1 MEKFMDD
8 DLLLS
13 EGTAVRA
20 IGKKKFMDDN
30 FLLSTDTAVT
40 LYHDFAKE
48 MPICDYHCHL
58 NPKEIAEDKRYKN
71 ITEIWLGGD
80 HYKWRTMRSFG
91 IEEKYITG
99 DATDYEKFEAFAKV
113 MPYLI
118 GNPMYHWSHLELKR
132 YFGIEET
139 LSQKTC
145 KSIWDRCNE
154 IINSEGFS
162 ARAMIKNSNVKYIG
176 TTDDPIDN
184 LEYHIAIAKDES
196 FDCEVRPSFRPDRAV
211 KIHGE
216 GFADYVVKLGEVEN
230 TEIKDYATLLTVLE
244 KRLDFFVENGCNIT
258 DHSLE
263 RVYFRNTTME
273 EVDAIFKKAL
283 TGETLTIEEI
293 EKYSTLTMI
302 SLGRMYSK
310 RGMVMQLHIGALRNN
325 NTRMFKKLGADVG
338 FDSIDDGEVATSL
351 SRLLDSL
358 DITDELPK
366 TILYCLNPKDNE
378 VLGTM
383 LGNFQGG
390 GVAGKIQFGSGW
402 WFNDQKDGMERQM
415 MALSQLGLISQ
426 FIGMLTDSR
435 SFLSYTRHE
444 YFRRILCNY
453 IGGLVENGE
462 YPDDMEILGEIVQN
476 ICYNNIEKYLQK

>member
-1 MEKFMDD
+1 M
-8 DLLLS
+8 
-13 EGTAVRA
+13 
-20 IGKKKFMDDN
+20 KKFMDDN
-30 FLLSTDTAVT
+30 FLLSTDTAIT
-40 LYHDFAKE
+40 LYHEYAKN

-58 NPKEIAEDKRYKN
+58 NPQEIAEDKRYNN

-99 DATDYEKFEAFAKV
+99 DASDYEKFQAFAKV

-139 LSQKTC
+139 LSPKTC
-145 KSIWDRCNE
+145 ESIWNRCNE
-154 IINSEGFS
+154 IINSDDFS
-162 ARAMIKNSNVKYIG
+162 ARAMIKKSNVKYIG

-184 LEYHIAIAKDES
+184 LEYHIQISKDEN
-196 FDCEVRPSFRPDRAV
+196 FDCEVRPSFRPDKAL
-211 KIHGE
+211 KIQGE
-216 GFADYVVKLGEVEN
+216 GFAEYINLLGKTEN
-230 TEIKDYATLLTVLE
+230 TEINDYETLLNVLE
-244 KRLDFFVENGCNIT
+244 KRLDFFVENGCQIT

-263 RVYFRNTTME
+263 RVYFRQATLE
-273 EVDAIFKKAL
+273 EVDAIFKKTL
-283 TGETLTIEEI
+283 NGEELSIEEI

-302 SLGRMYSK
+302 NLGRMYSK
-310 RGMVMQLHIGALRNN
+310 RNMVMQLHIGALRNN

-338 FDSIDDGEVATSL
+338 FDSIDDGEIATGI

-358 DITDELPK
+358 DMTDELPK

-383 LGNFQGG
+383 IGNFQGG

-426 FIGMLTDSR
+426 FVGMLTDSR

-453 IGGLVENGE
+453 IGNLVENGE
-462 YPDDMEILGEIVQN
+462 YPCDMEILGEIIEN
-476 ICYNNIEKYLQK
+476 ICYNNIEKYINK

>member
-1 MEKFMDD
+1 
-8 DLLLS
+8 
-13 EGTAVRA
+13 
-20 IGKKKFMDDN
+20 
-30 FLLSTDTAVT
+30 
-40 LYHDFAKE
+40 
-48 MPICDYHCHL
+48 
-58 NPKEIAEDKRYKN
+58 
-71 ITEIWLGGD
+71 
-80 HYKWRTMRSFG
+80 
-91 IEEKYITG
+91 
-99 DATDYEKFEAFAKV
+99 
-113 MPYLI
+113 
-118 GNPMYHWSHLELKR
+118 
-132 YFGIEET
+132 
-139 LSQKTC
+139 
-145 KSIWDRCNE
+145 
-154 IINSEGFS
+154 
-162 ARAMIKNSNVKYIG
+162 
-176 TTDDPIDN
+176 
-184 LEYHIAIAKDES
+184 
-196 FDCEVRPSFRPDRAV
+196 
-211 KIHGE
+211 
-216 GFADYVVKLGEVEN
+216 
-230 TEIKDYATLLTVLE
+230 
-244 KRLDFFVENGCNIT
+244 
-258 DHSLE
+258 
-263 RVYFRNTTME
+263 ME

-283 TGETLTIEEI
+283 AGETLTIEEI

-426 FIGMLTDSR
+426 FVGMLTDSR

-462 YPDDMEILGEIVQN
+462 YPADMEILGEIIQN

>member
-1 MEKFMDD
+1 M
-8 DLLLS
+8 
-13 EGTAVRA
+13 R
-20 IGKKKFMDDN
+20 KFMDDN
-30 FLLSTDTAVT
+30 FLLSTDTAIT
-40 LYHDFAKE
+40 LYHEYAKN

-58 NPKEIAEDKRYKN
+58 NPQEIAEDKRYNN

-99 DATDYEKFEAFAKV
+99 DASDYEKFQAFAKV

-139 LSQKTC
+139 LSPKTC
-145 KSIWDRCNE
+145 ESIWNRCNE
-154 IINSEGFS
+154 IINSDDFS
-162 ARAMIKNSNVKYIG
+162 ARAMIKKSNVKYIG

-184 LEYHIAIAKDES
+184 LEYHVQISKDEN
-196 FDCEVRPSFRPDRAV
+196 FDCEVRPSFRPDKAL
-211 KIHGE
+211 KIQGE
-216 GFADYVVKLGEVEN
+216 GFAEYINLLGKTEN
-230 TEIKDYATLLTVLE
+230 TEINDYETLLNVLE
-244 KRLDFFVENGCNIT
+244 KRLDFFVENGCQIT

-263 RVYFRNTTME
+263 RVYFRQATLE
-273 EVDAIFKKAL
+273 EVDAIFKKTL
-283 TGETLTIEEI
+283 NGEELSIEEI

-310 RGMVMQLHIGALRNN
+310 RNMVMQLHIGALRNN

-338 FDSIDDGEVATSL
+338 FDSIDDGEIATGI

-358 DITDELPK
+358 DMTDELPK

-383 LGNFQGG
+383 IGNFQGG

-426 FIGMLTDSR
+426 FVGMLTDSR

-453 IGGLVENGE
+453 IGNLVENGE
-462 YPDDMEILGEIVQN
+462 YPCDMEILGEIIEN
-476 ICYNNIEKYLQK
+476 ICYNNIEKYINK

>member
-1 MEKFMDD
+1 M
-8 DLLLS
+8 
-13 EGTAVRA
+13 R
-20 IGKKKFMDDN
+20 KFMDDN
-30 FLLSTDTAVT
+30 FLLSTDTAIT

-118 GNPMYHWSHLELKR
+118 GNPMYHWSHLELQR

-139 LSQKTC
+139 LSPKTC

-154 IINSEGFS
+154 IINGEDFS
-162 ARAMIKNSNVKYIG
+162 ARSMIKNSNVKYIG

-184 LEYHIAIAKDES
+184 LEYHIAIAKDEN
-196 FDCEVRPSFRPDRAV
+196 FDCQVRPSFRPDRAV

-216 GFADYVVKLGEVEN
+216 GFADYIAKLGEVEN
-230 TEIKDYATLLTVLE
+230 TEIKDYETLLTVLE

-263 RVYFRNTTME
+263 RVYFRNATIE

-283 TGETLTIEEI
+283 AGETLTIEEI

-302 SLGRMYSK
+302 SLGRMYNK
-310 RGMVMQLHIGALRNN
+310 NGMVMQLHIGALRNN

-426 FIGMLTDSR
+426 FVGMLTDSR

-462 YPDDMEILGEIVQN
+462 YPADMEILGEIVQN
-476 ICYNNIEKYLQK
+476 ICYNNIEKYIKSEVCIKTM

>member
-1 MEKFMDD
+1 MQ
-8 DLLLS
+8 S
-13 EGTAVRA
+13 TCVTA
-20 IGKKKFMDDN
+20 KKFMDED
-30 FLLSTDTAVT
+30 FLLSNETAKY
-40 LYHDFAKE
+40 LYHNHAKN
-48 MPICDYHCHL
+48 MPIFDYHCHL
-58 NPKEIAEDKRYKN
+58 IPSQIAEDKRYNN
-71 ITEIWLGGD
+71 ITEIWLYGD
-80 HYKWRTMRSFG
+80 HYKWRAMRSFG
-91 IEEKYITG
+91 VDEEYITG
-99 DATDYEKFEAFAKV
+99 DKSDFEKFKAFAKT

-118 GNPMYHWSHLELKR
+118 GNPIYHWSHLELKR
-132 YFGIEET
+132 FFGIEET
-139 LSQKTC
+139 LSEKNAEE
-145 KSIWDRCNE
+145 IWNRCNE
-154 IINSEGFS
+154 IIQNPNFS
-162 ARAMIKNSNVKYIG
+162 ARSMIINSNVKYIG

-184 LEYHIAIAKDES
+184 LEYHIAIAKDET

-216 GFADYVVKLGEVEN
+216 GFADYIAKLGEVEN
-230 TEIKDYATLLTVLE
+230 TEIKDYETLLTVLE

-283 TGETLTIEEI
+283 AGETLTIEEI

-426 FIGMLTDSR
+426 FVGMLTDSR

-462 YPDDMEILGEIVQN
+462 YPADMDILGEIIEN
-476 ICYNNIEKYLQK
+476 ICYNNASNYFKGN

>member
-1 MEKFMDD
+1 M
-8 DLLLS
+8 
-13 EGTAVRA
+13 
-20 IGKKKFMDDN
+20 KKFMDDN
-30 FLLSTDTAVT
+30 FLLSTDTAIT
-40 LYHDFAKE
+40 LYHDHAKN

-58 NPKEIAEDKRYKN
+58 NPKEIAEDKRYNN

-99 DATDYEKFEAFAKV
+99 DASDYEKFQAFAKV

-132 YFGIEET
+132 YFGIEES
-139 LSQKTC
+139 LSPKTC
-145 KSIWDRCNE
+145 EAIWNKCNE
-154 IINSEGFS
+154 IINSDDFS
-162 ARAMIKNSNVKYIG
+162 ARAMIKKSNVKYIG

-184 LEYHIAIAKDES
+184 LEYHIQISNDEN
-196 FDCEVRPSFRPDRAV
+196 FDCEVRPSFRPDKAL
-211 KIHGE
+211 KIQGVDFVE
-216 GFADYVVKLGEVEN
+216 YINLLGKTEN
-230 TEIKDYATLLTVLE
+230 TEIKDYETLLTVLE
-244 KRLDFFVENGCNIT
+244 KRLDFFVENGCQIT
-258 DHSLE
+258 DHSIE
-263 RVYFRNTTME
+263 RVYFREASLE
-273 EVDAIFKKAL
+273 EVDNIFKKAL
-283 TGETLTIEEI
+283 AGEELSLEEI
-293 EKYSTLTMI
+293 EKYNTLTMI

-310 RGMVMQLHIGALRNN
+310 RNMVMQLHIGALRNN

-338 FDSIDDGEVATSL
+338 FDSIDDGEIATGI

-358 DITDELPK
+358 DMTDELPK

-383 LGNFQGG
+383 IGNFQGG

-426 FIGMLTDSR
+426 FVGMLTDSR

-462 YPDDMEILGEIVQN
+462 YPCDMEILGEIVEN
-476 ICYNNIEKYLQK
+476 ICYNNINRYLQK

>member
-1 MEKFMDD
+1 M
-8 DLLLS
+8 
-13 EGTAVRA
+13 
-20 IGKKKFMDDN
+20 KKFMDDN

-40 LYHDFAKE
+40 LYHDYAKE

-99 DATDYEKFEAFAKV
+99 DASDYEKFEAFAKV

-118 GNPMYHWSHLELKR
+118 GNPMYHWSHLELQR
-132 YFGIEET
+132 YFGIYET
-139 LSQKTC
+139 LSPKTC

-154 IINSEGFS
+154 IINGEDFS

-184 LEYHIAIAKDES
+184 LEYHIAIAKDEN

-216 GFADYVVKLGEVEN
+216 GFAEYIVKLGEVEN
-230 TEIKDYATLLTVLE
+230 TEIKDYETLLEVLE

-283 TGETLTIEEI
+283 AGETLSIEEI

-426 FIGMLTDSR
+426 FVGMLTDSR

-462 YPDDMEILGEIVQN
+462 YPADMEILGEIIQN
-476 ICYNNIEKYLQK
+476 ICYNNIEKYIKSEVCIKTM

>member
-1 MEKFMDD
+1 M
-8 DLLLS
+8 
-13 EGTAVRA
+13 R
-20 IGKKKFMDDN
+20 KFMDDN
-30 FLLSTDTAVT
+30 FLLSTDTAIT

-118 GNPMYHWSHLELKR
+118 GNPMYHWSHLELQR

-139 LSQKTC
+139 LSPKTC

-154 IINSEGFS
+154 IINGEDFS
-162 ARAMIKNSNVKYIG
+162 ARSMIKNSNVKYIG

-184 LEYHIAIAKDES
+184 LEYHIAIAKDEN
-196 FDCEVRPSFRPDRAV
+196 FDCQVRPSFRPDRAV

-216 GFADYVVKLGEVEN
+216 GFADYIAKLGEVEN
-230 TEIKDYATLLTVLE
+230 TEIKDYETLLTVLE

-258 DHSLE
+258 DHTLE

-283 TGETLTIEEI
+283 AGETLTIEEI

-302 SLGRMYSK
+302 SLGRMYNK
-310 RGMVMQLHIGALRNN
+310 NGMVMQLHIGALRNN

-390 GVAGKIQFGSGW
+390 GIAGKIQFGSGW

-426 FIGMLTDSR
+426 FVGMLTDSR

-462 YPDDMEILGEIVQN
+462 YPADMEILGEIVQN
-476 ICYNNIEKYLQK
+476 ICYNNIEKYIKSEVCIKTM

>member
-1 MEKFMDD
+1 M
-8 DLLLS
+8 
-13 EGTAVRA
+13 R
-20 IGKKKFMDDN
+20 KFMDDN
-30 FLLSTDTAVT
+30 FLLSTDTAIT
-40 LYHDFAKE
+40 LYHEYAKN

-58 NPKEIAEDKRYKN
+58 NPKEIAEDKRYSN

-99 DATDYEKFEAFAKV
+99 DSSDYEKFQAFAKV

-139 LSQKTC
+139 LSPKTC
-145 KSIWDRCNE
+145 ESIWNRCNE
-154 IINSEGFS
+154 IINSDNFS
-162 ARAMIKNSNVKYIG
+162 ARAMIKKSNVKYIG

-184 LEYHIAIAKDES
+184 LEYHIQISKDEN
-196 FDCEVRPSFRPDRAV
+196 FDCEVRPSFRPDKAL
-211 KIHGE
+211 KIQGE
-216 GFADYVVKLGEVEN
+216 GFADYINLLGKTEN
-230 TEIKDYATLLTVLE
+230 IEINDYETLLNVLE
-244 KRLDFFVENGCNIT
+244 KRLDFFVENGCQIT

-263 RVYFRNTTME
+263 RVYFRQATLE

-283 TGETLTIEEI
+283 NGEELSIEEI

-310 RGMVMQLHIGALRNN
+310 RNMVMQLHIGALRNN

-338 FDSIDDGEVATSL
+338 FDSIDDGEIATGI

-383 LGNFQGG
+383 IGNFQGG

-426 FIGMLTDSR
+426 FVGMLTDSR

-453 IGGLVENGE
+453 IGNLVENGE
-462 YPDDMEILGEIVQN
+462 YPCDMEILGEIIEN
-476 ICYNNIEKYLQK
+476 ICYNNIEKYINK

>member
-1 MEKFMDD
+1 M
-8 DLLLS
+8 
-13 EGTAVRA
+13 R
-20 IGKKKFMDDN
+20 KFMDDN
-30 FLLSTDTAVT
+30 FLLSTDTAIT
-40 LYHDFAKE
+40 LYHEYAKN

-58 NPKEIAEDKRYKN
+58 NPKEIAEDKRYNN

-99 DATDYEKFEAFAKV
+99 DASDYEKFQAFAKV

-139 LSQKTC
+139 LSPKTC
-145 KSIWDRCNE
+145 ESIWNRCNE
-154 IINSEGFS
+154 IINSDNFS
-162 ARAMIKNSNVKYIG
+162 ARAMIKKSNVKYIG

-184 LEYHIAIAKDES
+184 LEYHIQISKDEN
-196 FDCEVRPSFRPDRAV
+196 FDCEVRPSFRPDKAL
-211 KIHGE
+211 KIQGE
-216 GFADYVVKLGEVEN
+216 GFGDYINLLGKTEN
-230 TEIKDYATLLTVLE
+230 TEINDYETLLNVLE
-244 KRLDFFVENGCNIT
+244 KRLDFFVENGCKIT

-263 RVYFRNTTME
+263 RVYFREATLE
-273 EVDAIFKKAL
+273 EVNHIFLKAL
-283 TGETLTIEEI
+283 NDEKLTKEEV
-293 EKYSTLTMI
+293 EKYFTLTMI

-310 RGMVMQLHIGALRNN
+310 HNMVMQLHIGALRNN
-325 NTRMFKKLGADVG
+325 NTRMFEKLGADVG
-338 FDSIDDGEVATSL
+338 FDSIDDGEIATGI

-358 DITDELPK
+358 DMTDELPK

-383 LGNFQGG
+383 IGNFQGG

-426 FIGMLTDSR
+426 FVGMLTDSR

-453 IGGLVENGE
+453 IGNLVENGE
-462 YPDDMEILGEIVQN
+462 YPCNMEILGEIIEN
-476 ICYNNIEKYLQK
+476 ICYNNIEKYINK

>member
-1 MEKFMDD
+1 M
-8 DLLLS
+8 
-13 EGTAVRA
+13 R
-20 IGKKKFMDDN
+20 KFMDDN
-30 FLLSTDTAVT
+30 FLLSTDTAIT
-40 LYHDFAKE
+40 LYHEHAKN

-58 NPKEIAEDKRYKN
+58 NPKEIAEDKRYNN

-99 DATDYEKFEAFAKV
+99 DASDYEKFEAFAKV

-139 LSQKTC
+139 LSPKTC
-145 KSIWDRCNE
+145 ESIWNRCNE
-154 IINSEGFS
+154 IINSDDFS
-162 ARAMIKNSNVKYIG
+162 ARAMIKKSNVKYIG

-184 LEYHIAIAKDES
+184 LEYHIQISKDES
-196 FDCEVRPSFRPDRAV
+196 FDCEVRPSFRPDKAL

-216 GFADYVVKLGEVEN
+216 DFVNYIGLLGKTEN
-230 TEIKDYATLLTVLE
+230 TEIKDYETLLTVLE
-244 KRLDFFVENGCNIT
+244 KRLDFFVENGCKIT

-263 RVYFRNTTME
+263 RVYFRQATLE
-273 EVDAIFKKAL
+273 EVDNIFKKAL
-283 TGETLTIEEI
+283 NGEELSIEEI
-293 EKYSTLTMI
+293 QKYSTLTMI

-310 RGMVMQLHIGALRNN
+310 RNMVMQLHIGALRNN

-338 FDSIDDGEVATSL
+338 FDSIDDGEIATGI

-358 DITDELPK
+358 DMTDELPK

-383 LGNFQGG
+383 IGNFQGG
-390 GVAGKIQFGSGW
+390 GIAGKIQFGSGW

-426 FIGMLTDSR
+426 FVGMLTDSR

-462 YPDDMEILGEIVQN
+462 YPCDMEILGEIIEN
-476 ICYNNIEKYLQK
+476 ICYNNIEKYINR

>member
-1 MEKFMDD
+1 M
-8 DLLLS
+8 
-13 EGTAVRA
+13 R
-20 IGKKKFMDDN
+20 KFMDDN
-30 FLLSTDTAVT
+30 FLLSTDTAIT
-40 LYHDFAKE
+40 LYHEYAKN

-58 NPKEIAEDKRYKN
+58 NPKEIAEDKRYNN

-99 DATDYEKFEAFAKV
+99 DASDYEKFQAFAKV

-139 LSQKTC
+139 LSPKTC
-145 KSIWDRCNE
+145 ESIWNRCNE
-154 IINSEGFS
+154 IINSDNFS
-162 ARAMIKNSNVKYIG
+162 ARAMIKKSNVKYIG

-184 LEYHIAIAKDES
+184 LEYHIQISKDEN
-196 FDCEVRPSFRPDRAV
+196 FDCEVRPSFRPDKAL
-211 KIHGE
+211 KIQGE
-216 GFADYVVKLGEVEN
+216 GFGDYINLLGKTEN
-230 TEIKDYATLLTVLE
+230 TEINDYETLLNVLE
-244 KRLDFFVENGCNIT
+244 KRLDFFVENGCKIT

-263 RVYFRNTTME
+263 RVYFREATLE
-273 EVDAIFKKAL
+273 EVNHIFLKAL
-283 TGETLTIEEI
+283 NDEKLTKEEV
-293 EKYSTLTMI
+293 EKYFTLTMI

-310 RGMVMQLHIGALRNN
+310 HNMVMQLHIGALRNN
-325 NTRMFKKLGADVG
+325 NTRMFEKLGADVG
-338 FDSIDDGEVATSL
+338 FDSIDDGEIATGI

-358 DITDELPK
+358 DMTDELPK

-383 LGNFQGG
+383 IGNFQGG

-426 FIGMLTDSR
+426 FVGMLTDSR

-453 IGGLVENGE
+453 IGNLVENGE
-462 YPDDMEILGEIVQN
+462 YPCDMEILGEIIEN
-476 ICYNNIEKYLQK
+476 ICYNNIEKYINK

>member
-1 MEKFMDD
+1 M
-8 DLLLS
+8 
-13 EGTAVRA
+13 
-20 IGKKKFMDDN
+20 KKFMDDN
-30 FLLSTDTAVT
+30 FLLSTDTAIT
-40 LYHDFAKE
+40 LYHEYAKN

-58 NPKEIAEDKRYKN
+58 NPQEIAEDKRYNN

-99 DATDYEKFEAFAKV
+99 DASDYEKFQAFAKV

-139 LSQKTC
+139 LSPKTC
-145 KSIWDRCNE
+145 ESIWNRCNE
-154 IINSEGFS
+154 IINRDDFS
-162 ARAMIKNSNVKYIG
+162 ARAMIKKSNVKYIG

-184 LEYHIAIAKDES
+184 LEYHIQISKDEN
-196 FDCEVRPSFRPDRAV
+196 FDCEVRPSFRPDKAL
-211 KIHGE
+211 KIQGE
-216 GFADYVVKLGEVEN
+216 GFAGYINLLGKTEN
-230 TEIKDYATLLTVLE
+230 TEINDYETLLNVLE
-244 KRLDFFVENGCNIT
+244 KRLDFFVENGCKIT

-263 RVYFRNTTME
+263 RVYFRQATLE
-273 EVDAIFKKAL
+273 EVNAIFKKAL
-283 TGETLTIEEI
+283 NGEELSIEEI

-310 RGMVMQLHIGALRNN
+310 RNMVMQLHIGALRNN

-338 FDSIDDGEVATSL
+338 FDSIDDGEIATGI

-358 DITDELPK
+358 DMTDELPK

-383 LGNFQGG
+383 IGNFQGG

-426 FIGMLTDSR
+426 FVGMLTDSR

-453 IGGLVENGE
+453 IGKLVENGK
-462 YPDDMEILGEIVQN
+462 YPCDMEILGEIIEN
-476 ICYNNIEKYLQK
+476 ICYNNIEKYINK

>member
-1 MEKFMDD
+1 M
-8 DLLLS
+8 
-13 EGTAVRA
+13 R
-20 IGKKKFMDDN
+20 KFMDDN
-30 FLLSTDTAVT
+30 FLLSTDTAIT
-40 LYHDFAKE
+40 LYHEYAKN

-58 NPKEIAEDKRYKN
+58 NPKEIAEDKRYSN

-99 DATDYEKFEAFAKV
+99 DASDYEKFQAFAKV

-139 LSQKTC
+139 LSPKTC
-145 KSIWDRCNE
+145 ESIWNRCNE
-154 IINSEGFS
+154 IINSDNFS
-162 ARAMIKNSNVKYIG
+162 ARAMIKKSNVKYIG

-184 LEYHIAIAKDES
+184 LEYHIQISKDEN
-196 FDCEVRPSFRPDRAV
+196 FDCEVRPSFRPDKAL
-211 KIHGE
+211 KIQGE
-216 GFADYVVKLGEVEN
+216 GFADYINLLGKTEN
-230 TEIKDYATLLTVLE
+230 IEINDYETLLNVLE
-244 KRLDFFVENGCNIT
+244 KRLDFFVENGCQIT

-263 RVYFRNTTME
+263 RVYFRQATLE

-283 TGETLTIEEI
+283 NGEELSIEEI

-310 RGMVMQLHIGALRNN
+310 RNMVMQLHIGALRNN

-338 FDSIDDGEVATSL
+338 FDSIDDGEIATGI

-383 LGNFQGG
+383 VGNFQGG

-426 FIGMLTDSR
+426 FVGMLTDSR

-453 IGGLVENGE
+453 IGNLVENGE
-462 YPDDMEILGEIVQN
+462 YPCDMEILGEIIEN
-476 ICYNNIEKYLQK
+476 ICYNNIEKYINK

>member
-1 MEKFMDD
+1 M
-8 DLLLS
+8 
-13 EGTAVRA
+13 R
-20 IGKKKFMDDN
+20 KFMDDN
-30 FLLSTDTAVT
+30 FLLSTDTAIT
-40 LYHDFAKE
+40 LYHEYAKN

-58 NPKEIAEDKRYKN
+58 NPKEIAEDKRYSN

-99 DATDYEKFEAFAKV
+99 DASDYEKFQAFAKV

-139 LSQKTC
+139 LSPKTC
-145 KSIWDRCNE
+145 ESIWNRCNE
-154 IINSEGFS
+154 IINSDNFS
-162 ARAMIKNSNVKYIG
+162 ARAMIKKSNVKYIG

-184 LEYHIAIAKDES
+184 LEYHIQISKDEN
-196 FDCEVRPSFRPDRAV
+196 FDCEVRPSFRPDKAL
-211 KIHGE
+211 KIQGE
-216 GFADYVVKLGEVEN
+216 GFADYINLLGKTEN
-230 TEIKDYATLLTVLE
+230 IEINDYETLLNVLE
-244 KRLDFFVENGCNIT
+244 KRLDFFVENGCQIT

-263 RVYFRNTTME
+263 RVYFRQATLE

-283 TGETLTIEEI
+283 NGEELSIEEI

-310 RGMVMQLHIGALRNN
+310 RNMVMQLHIGALRNN

-338 FDSIDDGEVATSL
+338 FDSIDDGEIATGI

-383 LGNFQGG
+383 IGNFQGG

-426 FIGMLTDSR
+426 FVGMLTDSR

-453 IGGLVENGE
+453 IGNLVENGE
-462 YPDDMEILGEIVQN
+462 YPCDMEILGEIIEN
-476 ICYNNIEKYLQK
+476 ICYNNIEKYINK

>member
-1 MEKFMDD
+1 M
-8 DLLLS
+8 
-13 EGTAVRA
+13 
-20 IGKKKFMDDN
+20 KKFMDDN
-30 FLLSTDTAVT
+30 FLLSTDTAIT

-118 GNPMYHWSHLELKR
+118 GNPMYHWSHLELQR

-139 LSQKTC
+139 LSPKTC

-154 IINSEGFS
+154 IINGEDFS
-162 ARAMIKNSNVKYIG
+162 ARSMIKNSNVKYIG

-184 LEYHIAIAKDES
+184 LEYHIAIAKDEN
-196 FDCEVRPSFRPDRAV
+196 FDCQVRPSFRPDRAI

-216 GFADYVVKLGEVEN
+216 GFADYIAKLGEVEN
-230 TEIKDYATLLTVLE
+230 TEIKDYETLLTVLE

-263 RVYFRNTTME
+263 RVYFRNATME

-283 TGETLTIEEI
+283 AGETLTIEEI

-302 SLGRMYSK
+302 SLGRMYNK
-310 RGMVMQLHIGALRNN
+310 NGMVMQLHIGALRNN

-358 DITDELPK
+358 DVTDELPK

-426 FIGMLTDSR
+426 FVGMLTDSR

-462 YPDDMEILGEIVQN
+462 YPADMEILGEIVQN
-476 ICYNNIEKYLQK
+476 ICYNNIEKYIKSEVCIKTM

>member
-1 MEKFMDD
+1 M
-8 DLLLS
+8 
-13 EGTAVRA
+13 
-20 IGKKKFMDDN
+20 KKFMDDN
-30 FLLSTDTAVT
+30 FLLSTDTAIT
-40 LYHDFAKE
+40 LYHEYAKN

-58 NPKEIAEDKRYKN
+58 NPQEIAEDKRYNN

-99 DATDYEKFEAFAKV
+99 DASDYEKFQAFAKV

-139 LSQKTC
+139 LSPKTC
-145 KSIWDRCNE
+145 ESIWNRCNE
-154 IINSEGFS
+154 IINRDDFS
-162 ARAMIKNSNVKYIG
+162 ARAMIKKSNVKYIG

-184 LEYHIAIAKDES
+184 LEYHIQISKDEN
-196 FDCEVRPSFRPDRAV
+196 FDCEVRPSFRPDKAL
-211 KIHGE
+211 KIQGE
-216 GFADYVVKLGEVEN
+216 GFAGYINLLGKTEN
-230 TEIKDYATLLTVLE
+230 TEINDYETLLNVLE
-244 KRLDFFVENGCNIT
+244 KRLDFFVENGCKIT

-263 RVYFRNTTME
+263 RVYFRQATLE
-273 EVDAIFKKAL
+273 EVNAIFKKAL
-283 TGETLTIEEI
+283 NGEELSIEEI

-310 RGMVMQLHIGALRNN
+310 RNMVMQLHIGALRNN

-338 FDSIDDGEVATSL
+338 FDSIDDGEIATGI

-358 DITDELPK
+358 DMTDELPK

-383 LGNFQGG
+383 IGNFQGG

-426 FIGMLTDSR
+426 FVGMLTDSR

-453 IGGLVENGE
+453 IGKLVENGE
-462 YPDDMEILGEIVQN
+462 YPCDMEILGEIIEN
-476 ICYNNIEKYLQK
+476 ICYNNIEKYINK

>member
-1 MEKFMDD
+1 M
-8 DLLLS
+8 
-13 EGTAVRA
+13 
-20 IGKKKFMDDN
+20 KKFMDDN

-40 LYHDFAKE
+40 LYHDYAKD

-58 NPKEIAEDKRYKN
+58 NPKEIAEDKRYNN

-118 GNPMYHWSHLELKR
+118 GNPMYHWSHLELQR
-132 YFGIEET
+132 YFGIYET
-139 LSQKTC
+139 LSPKTC
-145 KSIWDRCNE
+145 KFIWDRCNE
-154 IINSEGFS
+154 IINGEDFS

-196 FDCEVRPSFRPDRAV
+196 FDCEVRPSFRPDKAV

-216 GFADYVVKLGEVEN
+216 DFVEYIGKLGSVEN

-273 EVDAIFKKAL
+273 EVDVIFKKAL
-283 TGETLTIEEI
+283 AGETLTIEEI

-302 SLGRMYSK
+302 RLGRMYSK

-426 FIGMLTDSR
+426 FVGMLTDSR

-462 YPDDMEILGEIVQN
+462 YPDDIEILGEIIQN